1 MYTINPRDMMYF
13 YPQQHQRLW
22 RCVKGQPGFRAQR
35 TNAATEKMQEL
46 NDWVCEKIISSE
58 FCTLELL
65 K

>member
-1 MYTINPRDMMYF
+1 MYTINPRDMTYF

-22 RCVKGQPGFRAQR
+22 CVKGQPGFRAQR

-46 NDWVCEKIISSE
+46 NDWFCEKIMGSE
-58 FCTLELL
+58 FCTLDLL